1 MASNNTPLGSM
12 SGPSCLPTLSFPE
25 ELARHINLPD
35 IQNQVNLMVH
45 SQLVKA
51 IIEEKLKN
59 EILLNALLRNL
70 QPPGFGSP
78 QPPAEPVGKQEPKE
92 CGTASNS
99 SNLAAPEASKS
110 ESDEDSEVA
119 SCDLRSRKCQPIRK
133 LKNETKN
140 IPKNFGKAI
149 VSFIEKQERLTQA
162 VVSRFPGLDYAQFI
176 LEMRQRRRRINSIA
190 DLRALWLEAENRFAQ
205 PTRILSLIFLKK
217 HSLPY
222 IFHSR
227 VTNYEGHIKYRYRLM
242 EALKDPKNF
251 TSIKSF

>member
-1 MASNNTPLGSM
+1 MA
-12 SGPSCLPTLSFPE
+12 
-25 ELARHINLPD
+25 RQINITD

-45 SQLVKA
+45 NQLIQA
-51 IIEEKLKN
+51 IIEEKIKN
-59 EILLNALLRNL
+59 EILMNALMMNSRLL
-70 QPPGFGSP
+70 ELKEGPAV
-78 QPPAEPVGKQEPKE
+78 QPPAQPAAETSPKQQPKD
-92 CGTASNS
+92 CVTASNS
-99 SNLAAPEASKS
+99 GSPEEAPLSESKS
-110 ESDEDSEVA
+110 DPSNDSEVD
-119 SCDLRSRKCQPIRK
+119 SEDFRNRKRPIKKLR
-133 LKNETKN
+133 NETKN

-149 VSFIEKQERLTQA
+149 VSFIEKQEKLTMSILQ
-162 VVSRFPGLDYAQFI
+162 RFPNLDYAQFI

-190 DLRALWLEAENRFAQ
+190 DLRALWLEAENRFAE

-242 EALKDPKNF
+242 EALKDPQNF